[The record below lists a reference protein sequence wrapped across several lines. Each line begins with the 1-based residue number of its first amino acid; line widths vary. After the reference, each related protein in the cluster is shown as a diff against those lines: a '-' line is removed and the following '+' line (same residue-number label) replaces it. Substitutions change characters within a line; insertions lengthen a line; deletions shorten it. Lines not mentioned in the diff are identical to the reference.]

1 MLEDVI
7 RYYGAV
13 IALCI
18 LTAIHI
24 RIRDLE
30 VEL

>member
-1 MLEDVI
+1 MIEDVI

-13 IALCI
+13 LALCI
-18 LTAIHI
+18 ITAIHI

-30 VEL
+30 GEL